1 MESSSVLELSENVV
15 LNCSHENGTRTT
27 YRWFKGGKPLT
38 NESRFLLSPDRKLLT
53 ITRVL
58 MADEDIY
65 SCTVENPVNNMTST
79 PIRLTVYSEWGY
91 AETSRDNPEGC
102 LLQPST
108 SFTLPS
114 MFSQEE
120 VPSTSSSPREA
131 FSSSSPW

>member
-1 MESSSVLELSENVV
+1 MLELSENIV

-38 NESRFLLSPDRKLLT
+38 NDSRFLLSPDRKLLT

-65 SCTVENPVNNMTST
+65 SCSVENPVSSVTSL
-79 PIRLTVYSEWGY
+79 PIRLSVYSESDRRSRARSAG
-91 AETSRDNPEGC
+91 APECCVLTLTSV
-102 LLQPST
+102 
-108 SFTLPS
+108 
-114 MFSQEE
+114 FSQDE